1 MSNAAERSSKL
12 RALWSFETLMSYIN
26 EAMGAKSSLHWVEQ
40 KIGGKAMETMRI
52 DNFSVMGEKTNPECV
67 GTDSGLV

>member
-1 MSNAAERSSKL
+1 
-12 RALWSFETLMSYIN
+12 
-26 EAMGAKSSLHWVEQ
+26 MGAKSSLHWAEQ

-52 DNFSVMGEKTNPECV
+52 DNFSVMGAKKPPECV